1 MFIRTMRRANAILLI
16 LSVFAALLLGA
27 CKRYKN
33 DVPSYPVQMEM
44 NLLQYPYVTRLVY
57 GGSFQTVSITL
68 YREYYL
74 RHTFVNETIDVLRS
88 EGSYVGYA
96 GMLVWSD
103 INNEFHACDLC
114 CPHCLDRDMPVQVD
128 GQLAIC
134 PKCGEEFNLALGYAT
149 PTKGITRQPLRPFQ
163 IRYSNHILSIRN

>member
-1 MFIRTMRRANAILLI
+1 MRRANAILLI

-44 NLLQYPYVTRLVY
+44 NLLQYPYATRFVAE
-57 GGSFQTVSITL
+57 GGFQTMTISL
-68 YREYYL
+68 YRDYYL
-74 RHTFVNETIDVLRS
+74 RHTFLNETIDVPRR

-96 GMLVWSD
+96 GMLVWCD
-103 INNEFHACDLC
+103 IYNEFHACDLC
-114 CPHCLDRDMPVQVD
+114 CPHCLDKTMPVEVD
-128 GQLAIC
+128 GQYAIC

-149 PTKGITRQPLRPFQ
+149 PTKGITKQPLRPFQ
-163 IRYSNHILSIRN
+163 IRYSNFILSVRN